1 MILSCP
7 ACKTRY
13 VVPDSAIGSSG
24 RQVRCA
30 ACRHSWFQAPAAGR
44 PPAGAPPAAA
54 FAAPPRPQPAPPP
67 AAARAAAAILGPAPP
82 PEDFDA
88 FAHRPPFR
96 PRRNW
101 TRIWTMAAIA
111 AALLML
117 AATAA
122 VSWLGLPRIGAGFAI
137 GEGGGS
143 ALRIEDQRAER
154 RPMASGNE
162 LLTVTGRIVNPTGE
176 RQSVPPIR
184 AELRDAQKRVVYRW
198 SISAPV
204 AELQPRQSAT
214 FNSAEVDVPR
224 GAQSIH
230 LDFGPAG

>member
-1 MILSCP
+1 
-7 ACKTRY
+7 
-13 VVPDSAIGSSG
+13 
-24 RQVRCA
+24 
-30 ACRHSWFQAPAAGR
+30 
-44 PPAGAPPAAA
+44 
-54 FAAPPRPQPAPPP
+54 
-67 AAARAAAAILGPAPP
+67 
-82 PEDFDA
+82 
-88 FAHRPPFR
+88 
-96 PRRNW
+96 
-101 TRIWTMAAIA
+101 MAAIA
-111 AALLML
+111 AAVLML

-122 VSWLGLPRIGAGFAI
+122 VSWLGLPRIGTGFAI
-137 GEGGGS
+137 GEAGGS

-176 RQSVPPIR
+176 RQGVPSIR